1 MARQLR
7 LEFEGALYHVTA
19 RGNARQPIFQDDADR
34 QRFLD
39 LLGQETRQQRWR
51 CYAYCLMDN
60 HYHLLV
66 ETPEANLSRGMR
78 RLNASYTQR
87 FNRRY
92 GRVGHVLQGRFKSI
106 LVEKE
111 SYLLELCR
119 YLVLNPVR
127 AAVVE
132 TAADWR
138 WSSYRATA
146 GDEPTPTWLDVAG
159 VLTLFDPSPTAAQRA
174 YRRFVHAAIGHASP
188 WAQVRGQ
195 IFLGRAAFLTR
206 MEALIQGQRVGN
218 VPAAQTR
225 PTRLRPEEVVARVA
239 AVYGLTVRA
248 LLTRGH
254 AEAYCSAAWL
264 LRRAAN
270 EPLARVAKRFGVSP
284 SRISKIQR
292 AAECT
297 VPSSQRRQAMQQC
310 QVKQ

>member
-7 LEFEGALYHVTA
+7 LEFEGALYHLTA
-19 RGNARQPIFQDDADR
+19 RGNARQPIFQDDTDR
-34 QRFLD
+34 RQFLA
-39 LLGQETRQQRWR
+39 LLGREILQQRWC

-87 FNRRY
+87 FNRRHK
-92 GRVGHVLQGRFKSI
+92 RVGHVLQGRFKSL

-127 AAVVE
+127 AAMVE

-138 WSSYRATA
+138 WSSYRATV
-146 GDEPTPTWLDVAG
+146 GDEPAPTWLDAAG
-159 VLTLFDPSPTAAQRA
+159 VLALFAPEPTAARHA
-174 YRRFVHAAIGHASP
+174 YRSFVQAGIGQPSP
-188 WAQVRGQ
+188 WSQVKGQ
-195 IFLGRAAFLTR
+195 IFLGSVAFLQR
-206 MEALIQGQRVGN
+206 MESLIQGQGVAN

-225 PTRLRPEEVVARVA
+225 PTRLRPDEVLARVA
-239 AVYGLTVRA
+239 AVYGVNARDM
-248 LLTRGH
+248 LTRIH
-254 AEAYCSAAWL
+254 TEAYCSAAWL
-264 LRRAAN
+264 LRRSAN
-270 EPLARVAKRFGVSP
+270 EPLALVARRFGVSP

-292 AAECT
+292 T
-297 VPSSQRRQAMQQC
+297 VERTIPSPQRRRAMREC